1 MEFQLQEGGSH
12 RETPRWRKWGF
23 LVSKKLQA
31 EVIVITLR
39 LFRLIVTRCFRFP
52 RLNKNP
58 GLVPDLFNF
67 DLNVCTSTT
76 FDIVPAGT
84 KRRGISYRY
93 FPWFFLLLYFTSAPF
108 WSSFCPSIHP
118 RKGSFSRFK
127 DGKILLE
134 LFNFFFDGFK
144 FYTRVN
150 VFNV

>member
-1 MEFQLQEGGSH
+1 MG
-12 RETPRWRKWGF
+12 WGF

-118 RKGSFSRFK
+118 SIPKEVFLASKMEKFFWNSLIFSSMDLNF
-127 DGKILLE
+127 IL
-134 LFNFFFDGFK
+134 G
-144 FYTRVN
+144 
-150 VFNV
+150 

>member
-31 EVIVITLR
+31 EIIVITLR
-39 LFRLIVTRCFRFP
+39 LFRLIVSRCFRFP

-93 FPWFFLLLYFTSAPF
+93 FP
-108 WSSFCPSIHP
+108 
-118 RKGSFSRFK
+118 
-127 DGKILLE
+127 
-134 LFNFFFDGFK
+134 
-144 FYTRVN
+144 
-150 VFNV
+150 